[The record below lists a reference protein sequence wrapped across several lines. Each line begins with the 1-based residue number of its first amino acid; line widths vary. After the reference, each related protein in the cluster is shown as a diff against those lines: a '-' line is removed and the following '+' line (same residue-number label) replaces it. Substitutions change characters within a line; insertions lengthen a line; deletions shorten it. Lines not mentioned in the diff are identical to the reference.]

1 MLESNCSIDESG
13 PFLPIPPNVRM
24 TSCSPHGLLSSVL
37 GLFQRIAAFSGEDL
51 NCFLNVVLTV
61 FLAEFAE

>member
-1 MLESNCSIDESG
+1 
-13 PFLPIPPNVRM
+13 M